1 MNAVN
6 QWVQLTN
13 DCQLLAGN
21 QPVTFHSQVCGS
33 TFQCTW
39 FQSVANAV
47 SSTILLWNGRLD
59 SLLSRAFSKVQ
70 CYRVGQH
77 RATWSFPRGMRTCKE
92 CRNTFQILL
101 LYSALLGKLL
111 WLFTAHIQRIQ
122 KVLCSP
128 WSATDVPLASETG
141 TRSSCSWSCV
151 PGC

>member
-92 CRNTFQILL
+92 CRNTFQNITTLL
-101 LYSALLGKLL
+101 RFTREAPVTVYCTYSEKS
-111 WLFTAHIQRIQ
+111 

-128 WSATDVPLASETG
+128 WSAADVPLASGNRHEKLL
-141 TRSSCSWSCV
+141 
-151 PGC
+151 